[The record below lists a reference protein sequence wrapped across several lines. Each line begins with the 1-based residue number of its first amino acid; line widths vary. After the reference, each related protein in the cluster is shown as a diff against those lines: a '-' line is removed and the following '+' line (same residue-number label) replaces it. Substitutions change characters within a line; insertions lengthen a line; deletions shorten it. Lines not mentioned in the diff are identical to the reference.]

1 MSNFDDVVIEWKGTK
16 YTIKKNRV
24 LGAIARIEDVVTMS
38 ELQRFWDRG
47 TAPMAKIAM
56 AYGTVLR
63 YVGVQVTDDEVYAGM
78 FSTEEGESTSAED
91 VVSSVSALIEMMVPP
106 VARKALKDKVD
117 EEDKQEKSLV
127 ADKQVL

>member
-1 MSNFDDVVIEWKGTK
+1 MSNFDDVEIEWKGTK

-56 AYGTVLR
+56 AYGAVLR
-63 YVGVQVTDDEVYAGM
+63 YVGVNVTDDEVYEGM
-78 FSTEEGESTSAED
+78 FSKEKGSSEN
-91 VVSSVSALIEMMVPP
+91 VVASVAALVEMMIPP
-106 VARKALKDKVD
+106 VARKVLKEQIEK
-117 EEDKQEKSLV
+117 EDKQEKSQE
-127 ADKQVL
+127 ADSN